1 MQCDGNVAG
10 CTVRQSYGRVVDGN
24 KMIANLDLMHVCD
37 SHGSFES
44 SCALQESAALSCRIL
59 LPNLSFG
66 LLARM
71 IERVLSLSTILS
83 LSLLTQ
89 KSHQTTHASGTACDH
104 LFHYKVTTARDL
116 MSTLSLRF
124 LYQLRLAEDHSY
136 AAWNL
141 RCCSRTVLSP

>member
-1 MQCDGNVAG
+1 
-10 CTVRQSYGRVVDGN
+10 
-24 KMIANLDLMHVCD
+24 MIANLDLMHVCD

-124 LYQLRLAEDHSY
+124 LYQLRLIG
-136 AAWNL
+136 NL
-141 RCCSRTVLSP
+141 SLSLSVPDCELPLPKLWSALLFVLGILP